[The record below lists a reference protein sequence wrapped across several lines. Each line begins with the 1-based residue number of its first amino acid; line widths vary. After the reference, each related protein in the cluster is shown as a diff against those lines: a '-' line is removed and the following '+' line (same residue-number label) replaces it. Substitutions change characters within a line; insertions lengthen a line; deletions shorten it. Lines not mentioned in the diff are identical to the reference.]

1 MTLCACNHYT
11 VNVVILFVV
20 IKLIKEVSLVIS
32 ETTLGVSYNYSIVT
46 MSLNNEQVITSPG
59 YPHTDYERD
68 TNYTWYVVADDA
80 VEEIFLNITMQIQRT
95 KGYPCDDYL
104 QVCVL

>member
-1 MTLCACNHYT
+1 M
-11 VNVVILFVV
+11 
-20 IKLIKEVSLVIS
+20 KEISLVIS
-32 ETTLGVSYNYSIVT
+32 DTTLGVSYHNSVVT
-46 MSLNNEQVITSPG
+46 MSLKNEEVITSPG

-80 VEEIFLNITMQIQRT
+80 VEEIFIKITMDIQGIP
-95 KGYPCDDYL
+95 GYWCFDYL

>member
-1 MTLCACNHYT
+1 MSVSYHYT
-11 VNVVILFVV
+11 TVN
-20 IKLIKEVSLVIS
+20 
-32 ETTLGVSYNYSIVT
+32 
-46 MSLNNEQVITSPG
+46 MSLYNKEVITSPG

-80 VEEIFLNITMQIQRT
+80 AEEIYMNITINIHRT
-95 KGYPCDDYL
+95 RGFPCEDFL

>member
-1 MTLCACNHYT
+1 M
-11 VNVVILFVV
+11 
-20 IKLIKEVSLVIS
+20 VIS
-32 ETTLGVSYNYSIVT
+32 DTALGVSYNYSIVT
-46 MSLNNEQVITSPG
+46 LSLNNEQVIMSPG

-80 VEEIFLNITMQIQRT
+80 VEEIFIRITMEIQRT
-95 KGYPCDDYL
+95 PGYPCFDYL